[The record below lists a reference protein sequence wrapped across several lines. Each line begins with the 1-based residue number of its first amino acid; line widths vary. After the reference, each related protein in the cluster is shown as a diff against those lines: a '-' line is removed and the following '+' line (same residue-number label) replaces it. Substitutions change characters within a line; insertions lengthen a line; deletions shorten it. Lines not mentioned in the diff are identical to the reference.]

1 MELIANKSFLVKKDA
16 KSLNDL
22 KKKMGLARKK
32 KSYFYMYFSQENQ
45 VGPKKMKKN
54 YVGPILMC
62 AYHSK
67 KNII

>member
-22 KKKMGLARKK
+22 KKKKGLAKKK

-45 VGPKKMKKN
+45 VGPKK
-54 YVGPILMC
+54 I
-62 AYHSK
+62 
-67 KNII
+67 